1 MRCII
6 MKEKYMSRIS
16 LFSNALIFIGVG
28 ITLICIPTTSIEIF
42 HLVVSLL
49 ITLLGFVSFVFNI
62 LKTKKKT
69 NGFFH

>member
-1 MRCII
+1 

-49 ITLLGFVSFVFNI
+49 ITLLGFVSFTLI
-62 LKTKKKT
+62 SSTDE
-69 NGFFH
+69 